1 LNLKFIEFHNYF
13 NKIKMSV
20 SNVYL
25 KCSDC
30 EHHFINLM
38 IPVCVKYLLENG
50 NSIDLGRS
58 HVWCSDCRDI
68 EI

>member
-1 LNLKFIEFHNYF
+1 
-13 NKIKMSV
+13 MSV